1 MTITPTL
8 LLNIQ
13 RYCKLSITDNHIY
26 GVMVSVLTSPTLLL
40 NIRSYCKLSITDN
53 HIYGVM
59 VSVLTSS
66 AVHRGFEPLI
76 SQTKD
81 YKIGICFFSAKKRKS
96 KDGLARNQD
105 NVSEW
110 DDMSIQGVLFQWAST
125 QKIKEEDLIIL
136 SLKINLFPPWY
147 SWKIAELAFNNNHS
161 PTHSFTC
168 RGLSILKS
176 TRHSLRSWQINDFFL
191 LMLALLIE

>member
-13 RYCKLSITDNHIY
+13 R
-26 GVMVSVLTSPTLLL
+26 
-40 NIRSYCKLSITDN
+40 YCKLSITDN

-110 DDMSIQGVLFQWAST
+110 DDMSIQGVLFQ
-125 QKIKEEDLIIL
+125 
-136 SLKINLFPPWY
+136 
-147 SWKIAELAFNNNHS
+147 
-161 PTHSFTC
+161 
-168 RGLSILKS
+168 
-176 TRHSLRSWQINDFFL
+176 
-191 LMLALLIE
+191 